1 MNRISSSIEDIQGHY
16 TVVVVGSGY
25 GGAITASRL
34 ARAGQKVCVL
44 ERGREFQPGEFPDT
58 PLEATAELQIE
69 KPEGRT
75 GPRSALFNL
84 HLGHDINVLVG
95 CGLGG
100 TSLINAN
107 VSIRP
112 DPRVF
117 EDSSWPTALRSEGM
131 KRLEHGFNLAERM
144 LGAKPYPD
152 TLPALPKLKA
162 LQKSA
167 EAMGQKFYRP
177 TINVTFQDGVNEA
190 GVVQKGCNL
199 CGDCCSGCNNGSKNT
214 VLMNYLP
221 DAKRHGAEVFTTVD
235 VRYIERAQDGRW
247 RIHYQVLGTGR
258 EAFEAPT
265 LFVTAELVILAAG
278 TLGSTEILMR
288 SRARGLKMSERLGRA
303 FSGNGDVLGF
313 GYNTEQEI
321 HGIGSG
327 NLPAKDLPPVGPC
340 ISGIVDMR
348 DTPELRDG
356 MILEEGSIP
365 GALGEILPAA
375 FEAVADLHGLNTAP
389 DQHLAQKAREAD
401 TLVHGPR
408 HGAMLNT
415 QTYLVMT
422 HDGADGR
429 MELVNDRLQVLWPGV
444 GTKAIFQQVDAR
456 MTEATRALKGI
467 GVRNPLWNKMHGN
480 RLISVHPLGGCVMAD
495 SAEAG
500 VVDHTG
506 RVFSSEQGSEAYDGL
521 YVCDGSIVPTSL
533 GVNPLLTISALAER
547 CAMII
552 SEERGWQIDYTYKGP
567 ISELPVPVTPGI
579 RFTERMKG
587 HLALEGGK
595 ATRPEEFEA
604 AERRGAQEG
613 STFEFVLTIVSND
626 VDKLIDEPEH
636 EARMMGTVN
645 APALSP
651 HPLTVTDGTFNLFVE
666 DRESV
671 ETRLMKYSMRLTAQ
685 DGRTFFFYGYKVV
698 REGPIWQVWHDT
710 STLYITL
717 HEGVNDTG
725 PVVGKGVLRIAPEDF
740 IKQLGTLEVS
750 NAKNPEERLAATV
763 RFGRYFAGVVY
774 DYYGGAVGKGTLLD
788 PNAPPRKK
796 RPLRAPAPK
805 LFPFKARDGVELL
818 LTRYQAGT
826 KGPVIL
832 SHGLGVSSRIFSID
846 TIETNLLEYL
856 CANGYDVWLL
866 DYRSSI
872 LVPAANTQYSADD
885 VAMKDYPAAVAKVLE
900 VTGAP
905 SVQMVA
911 HCYGATT
918 FSMAL
923 LGGLQGVRSAVCSQI
938 STEFVVPKLVELKA
952 GLHTPNLLDRLGIKS
967 MTAYTDSK
975 AEWMSR
981 LYNQAVELYP
991 VDADEECDNPVCHR
1005 ITFMY
1010 SLLYE
1015 HAQLNQATHAALH
1028 EMFGV
1033 ATIKAFDGLADMIR
1047 AGHIVDAW
1055 EKDTYRPH
1063 LKRMALPIRF
1073 IHGERN
1079 GCFLPES
1086 TQRTYEALVKANG
1099 PALYSRRLIPEYGH
1113 IDCIF
1118 GKNAAR
1124 DVFPHILE
1132 HLEATQKV

>member
-1 MNRISSSIEDIQGHY
+1 MNRLASSIEDIQDHY
-16 TVVVVGSGY
+16 TIVVVGSGY

-44 ERGREFQPGEFPDT
+44 ERGRELQPGEFPDT
-58 PLEATAELQIE
+58 ALEAAAELQME
-69 KPEGRT
+69 APHGRT
-75 GPRSALFNL
+75 GPRTGLFNL

-117 EDSSWPTALRSEGM
+117 EDPSWPTLLRAEGM
-131 KRLEHGFNLAERM
+131 KRMEHGFSLAERM
-144 LGAKPYPD
+144 LGARPYPEH
-152 TLPALPKLKA
+152 LPSLPKLNA

-167 EAMGQKFYRP
+167 EVLGQKFYRP
-177 TINVTFQDGVNEA
+177 SINVTFEDGVNEA
-190 GVVQKGCNL
+190 GVTQKACNL
-199 CGDCCSGCNNGSKNT
+199 CGDCCSGCNYGSKNT

-221 DAKRHGAEVFTTVD
+221 DARRHGAEIFTTVD
-235 VRYIERAQDGRW
+235 VRYIERGQDGRW
-247 RIHYQVLGTGR
+247 RVHYQALGTGR
-258 EAFEAPT
+258 EAFDAPS
-265 LFVTAELVILAAG
+265 LFVTADLVILAAG
-278 TLGSTEILMR
+278 TLGSTELLLR
-288 SRARGLKMSERLGRA
+288 SRERGLKVSERVGRS
-303 FSGNGDVLGF
+303 FSGNGDVLAF
-313 GYNTEQEI
+313 GYNTAQEI
-321 HGIGSG
+321 RGVGSG
-327 NLPAKDLPPVGPC
+327 NLPVKNLPPVGPC
-340 ISGIVDMR
+340 ITGIVDMR
-348 DTPELRDG
+348 DTPEVRDG
-356 MILEEGSIP
+356 MILEEGVIP
-365 GALGEILPAA
+365 GALGEMLPAA
-375 FEAVADLHGLNTAP
+375 FEVVADVDGLNTAEA
-389 DQHLAQKAREAD
+389 QVLAQKEREAES
-401 TLVHGPR
+401 LVHGPR

-429 MELVNDRLQVLWPGV
+429 MELENDRLRVVWPGV
-444 GTKAIFQQVDAR
+444 GSRAIFQQVDNR
-456 MTEATRALKGI
+456 LKEATRALKGI
-467 GVRNPLWNKMHGN
+467 QMGNPLWTDLHGD

-495 SAEAG
+495 SADTG

-506 RVFSSEQGSEAYDGL
+506 RVFSSEQGSSVHEGL
-521 YVCDGSIVPTSL
+521 YVCDGSIIPTSL

-552 SEERGWQIDYTYKGP
+552 SEERGWKIDYSLKGP

-587 HLALEGGK
+587 HLAIEGG
-595 ATRPEEFEA
+595 AASRPEEFEA
-604 AERRGAQEG
+604 AEARGKKDG
-613 STFEFVLTIVSND
+613 SSFEFVLTIVSND
-626 VDKLIDEPEH
+626 LDKLVGDPKH
-636 EARMMGTVN
+636 EARMMGTVI

-651 HPLTVTDGTFNLFVE
+651 HPLTVTHGGFNLFVE
-666 DRESV
+666 DKASV
-671 ETRLMKYSMRLTAQ
+671 ETRLMKYRMQLTAE
-685 DGRTFFFYGYKVV
+685 DGRSFFFYGYKVV
-698 REGPIWQVWHDT
+698 REGPIWKVWHDT
-710 STLYITL
+710 STLYVTL
-717 HEGVNDTG
+717 HEGLDDKG

-740 IKQLGTLEVS
+740 IKQLGTLEVTH
-750 NAKNPEERLAATV
+750 AKNAEERLATTV

-774 DYYGGAVGKGTLLD
+774 DYYGGAVAKDTLLD

-796 RPLRAPAPK
+796 RPLRVPAPK
-805 LFPFKARDGVELL
+805 LVPFKTRDGVELL

-846 TIETNLLEYL
+846 TIETNLVEYL
-856 CANGYDVWLL
+856 CANEYDVWLL

-872 LVPAANTQYSADD
+872 LVPASNTQYSGDD
-885 VAMKDYPAAVAKVLE
+885 VALKDYPAAVATVLKE
-900 VTGAP
+900 TGAP

-938 STEFVVPKLVELKA
+938 STEFVVPKLVEIKA
-952 GLHTPNLLDRLGIKS
+952 GLHTPNLLEKLGIKS
-967 MTAYTDSK
+967 LTAYTDSK
-975 AEWMSR
+975 ADWMSR
-981 LYNQAVELYP
+981 LYNQALDLYP
-991 VDADEECDNPVCHR
+991 VDQDEECDSPVCHR

-1015 HAQLNQATHAALH
+1015 HAQLNEATHAALH

-1033 ATIKAFDGLADMIR
+1033 ATVKAFDGLADMIR
-1047 AGHIVDAW
+1047 AGHIVDAQ

-1073 IHGERN
+1073 IHGESN

-1099 PALYSRRLIPEYGH
+1099 AGLYSRRVIPKYGH

-1118 GKNAAR
+1118 GKNAAK

>member
-1 MNRISSSIEDIQGHY
+1 MNRLASAIEGIQGHY

-44 ERGREFQPGEFPDT
+44 ERGREFQPGEYPDT
-58 PLEATAELQIE
+58 PLEAAAELQVDS
-69 KPEGRT
+69 PEGRV
-75 GPRSALFNL
+75 GPRTGLFNL
-84 HLGHDINVLVG
+84 HVNDDINVFVG

-112 DPRVF
+112 DPRLF
-117 EDSSWPTALRSEGM
+117 EAPCWPTALRAEGM
-131 KRLEHGFNLAERM
+131 KRMERGFSLAERM
-144 LGAKPYPD
+144 LGANPYPD
-152 TLPALPKLKA
+152 NFPVLPKLAA
-162 LQKSA
+162 LRKSA
-167 EAMGQKFYRP
+167 EAMGMGQRFYRTP
-177 TINVTFQDGVNEA
+177 INVTFQDGVNEA
-190 GVVQKGCNL
+190 GVVQKACNL

-221 DAKRHGAEVFTTVD
+221 DARRHGAEIFTTVD
-235 VRYIERAQDGRW
+235 VRYIERGQDGRW
-247 RIHYQVLGTGR
+247 RVHYQVLGTGR
-258 EAFEAPT
+258 EAFDAPA
-265 LFVTAELVILAAG
+265 LFVSADLVILAAG

-288 SRARGLKMSERLGRA
+288 SRARGLKVSEQLGRC

-321 HGIGSG
+321 RAVGSG
-327 NLPAKDLPPVGPC
+327 SLPPKELPPVGPC
-340 ISGIVDMR
+340 ITGIIDMR
-348 DTPELRDG
+348 NGPELRDG
-356 MILEEGSIP
+356 MILEEGVIP
-365 GALGEILPAA
+365 GALGAMLPAA
-375 FEAVADLHGLNTAP
+375 FEAVADLKGINTAKE
-389 DQHLAQKAREAD
+389 QLVAQKVREAD
-401 TLVHGPR
+401 SLVHGPR
-408 HGAMLNT
+408 RGAMLNT
-415 QTYLVMT
+415 QTYLAMT

-429 MELVNDRLQVLWPGV
+429 MELVNDRLRVVWPGV
-444 GTKAIFQQVDAR
+444 GSKAIFPQVDAR
-456 MTEATRALKGI
+456 LTEATRALKGI
-467 GVRNPLWNKMHGN
+467 EVRNPLWTELHGN
-480 RLISVHPLGGCVMAD
+480 RLISVHPLGGCIMAD
-495 SAEAG
+495 LAETG
-500 VVDHTG
+500 VVDHAG
-506 RVFSSEQGSEAYDGL
+506 RVFSSDKGSEVHEGL

-552 SEERGWQIDYTYKGP
+552 SEERGWHIDYSAKGP
-567 ISELPVPVTPGI
+567 MSELPVPVTRGI

-587 HLALEGGK
+587 HVALEGGM
-595 ATRPEEFEA
+595 AWTPEEFEA
-604 AERRGAQEG
+604 AEKRGEQDG
-613 STFEFVLTIVSND
+613 SPFEFVLTIVSND
-626 VDKLIDEPEH
+626 LDKLVDDPRH

-645 APALSP
+645 APALSH
-651 HPLTVTDGTFNLFVE
+651 HPLTVTHGGFNLFVE
-666 DRESV
+666 DRDSV
-671 ETRLMKYSMRLTAQ
+671 ETRLMKYSMRLTAE
-685 DGRTFFFYGYKVV
+685 DGRSFFFYGYKIV
-698 REGPIWQVWHDT
+698 REGPIWKVWHDT

-717 HEGVNDTG
+717 YEGVDDRG
-725 PVVGKGVLRIAPEDF
+725 LVVGKGVLRIAPDDF
-740 IKQLGTLEVS
+740 IKQLGTLEVT
-750 NAKNPEERLAATV
+750 NARNAEERLAATV

-774 DYYGGAVGKGTLLD
+774 DYYGGAAGQQSLFD
-788 PNAPPRKK
+788 ANAPPRKK
-796 RPLRAPAPK
+796 RPLRAPAPR
-805 LFPFKARDGVELL
+805 LVPFKADDGVELL

-832 SHGLGVSSRIFSID
+832 SHGLGVSSRIFTID

-872 LVPAANTQYSADD
+872 LLPAAHTQYTADD
-885 VAMKDYPAAVAKVLE
+885 VALKDYPAAVARVLE
-900 VTGAP
+900 ETGAP

-923 LGGLQGVRSAVCSQI
+923 LGGLKGVRSAVCSQI
-938 STEFVVPKLVELKA
+938 STEFVVPALVGLKA
-952 GLHTPNLLDRLGIKS
+952 GLHTPNLLEKLGVKS
-967 MTAYTDSK
+967 MTAYVDSK
-975 AEWMSR
+975 ADWMSR
-981 LYNQAVELYP
+981 LYNKAVDLYP

-1015 HAQLNQATHAALH
+1015 HAQLNAPTHAALH

-1033 ATIKAFDGLADMIR
+1033 ATIKAFDGLSDMIR
-1047 AGHIVDAW
+1047 AGHIVDAE

-1063 LKRMALPIRF
+1063 LKRMAIPIRF

-1086 TQRTYEALVKANG
+1086 TQKTFDALVRANG
-1099 PALYSRRLIPEYGH
+1099 AGLYSRRIIPEYGH

-1118 GKNAAR
+1118 GKNAAK
-1124 DVFPHILE
+1124 DVFPHILG
-1132 HLEATQKV
+1132 HLEAT